1 MNGQQFRLVNEQ
13 VRGNAMRAV
22 QAAAIDGDAILVVR
36 IEPEE
41 KKRTLRQNK
50 YLWGVVYKTIVDND
64 PGYFVNDALDALRKT
79 ARLSTAEV
87 VHEFCKARFLPS
99 ADLPGLQITVAPST
113 AKLPRKE
120 FQEYVESIRRW
131 AAETLQVFIPDPYA
145 CGYEDLVWRGR

>member
-1 MNGQQFRLVNEQ
+1 MNGQVFRLVNEL
-13 VRGNAMRAV
+13 VRGNAIRALQSAV
-22 QAAAIDGDAILVVR
+22 IGGDEIMVVR

-64 PGYFVNDALDALRKT
+64 PGYFVNDAVDSLRKT

-120 FQEYVESIRRW
+120 FQDYVESIRRW
-131 AAETLQVFIPDPYA
+131 AADELQVFIPDPTV
-145 CGYEDLVWRGR
+145 CGYDDLGWLR

>member
-1 MNGQQFRLVNEQ
+1 MNGQAFRLVNEL
-13 VRGNAMRAV
+13 VRGNAIRAL
-22 QAAAIDGDAILVVR
+22 QSAAIGGDEIMVVR

-41 KKRTLRQNK
+41 KKRSAQQNK

-64 PGYFVNDALDALRKT
+64 PGFFCCDAVDSLRKT
-79 ARLSTAEV
+79 ARLSAAEV

-120 FQEYVESIRRW
+120 FQEYVEAIRRW
-131 AAETLQVFIPDPYA
+131 AADELQVFVPDPYQA
-145 CGYEDLVWRGR
+145 GYKDLGWLR

>member
-1 MNGQQFRLVNEQ
+1 MNGQAFRLVNEL
-13 VRGNAMRAV
+13 VRGNAIRALQSAV
-22 QAAAIDGDAILVVR
+22 IGGDEIMVVR

-41 KKRTLRQNK
+41 KKRSAQQNK

-64 PGYFVNDALDALRKT
+64 PGYFVNDAVDALRKT

-120 FQEYVESIRRW
+120 FQDYVESIRRW
-131 AAETLQVFIPDPYA
+131 AADELQVFVPDPTV
-145 CGYEDLVWRGR
+145 CGYDDLGWLR

>member
-1 MNGQQFRLVNEQ
+1 MNGQAFRLVNEL
-13 VRGNAMRAV
+13 VRGNAIRAL
-22 QAAAIDGDAILVVR
+22 QSAAIGGDEIMVVR

-131 AAETLQVFIPDPYA
+131 AADELQVFIPDPTV
-145 CGYEDLVWRGR
+145 CGYDDLGWLR

>member
-41 KKRTLRQNK
+41 KKRTLRQNR
-50 YLWGVVYKTIVDND
+50 YLWGVVYKHLVDND
-64 PGYFVNDALDALRKT
+64 PGYFVNDAVDALRKT
-79 ARLSTAEV
+79 ARLSAAEV

-120 FQEYVESIRRW
+120 FQDYVESIRRW
-131 AAETLQVFIPDPYA
+131 AADELQVFVPDPYQA
-145 CGYEDLVWRGR
+145 GYEDLGWLR

>member
-1 MNGQQFRLVNEQ
+1 MNGQAFRLVNEL
-13 VRGNAMRAV
+13 VRGNAIRALQSAV
-22 QAAAIDGDAILVVR
+22 IGGDEIMVVR

-64 PGYFVNDALDALRKT
+64 PGYFVNDAVDALRKT
-79 ARLSTAEV
+79 ARLSAAEV

-120 FQEYVESIRRW
+120 FQEYVEAIRRW
-131 AAETLQVFIPDPYA
+131 AADELQVFVPDPTV
-145 CGYEDLVWRGR
+145 CGYDDLGWLR

>member
-1 MNGQQFRLVNEQ
+1 MNGQAFRLVNEL
-13 VRGNAMRAV
+13 VRGNAIRALQSAV
-22 QAAAIDGDAILVVR
+22 IGGDEIMVVR

-41 KKRTLRQNK
+41 KKRSAQQNK

-64 PGYFVNDALDALRKT
+64 PGYFVNDAVDSLRKT

-120 FQEYVESIRRW
+120 FQDYVESIRRW
-131 AAETLQVFIPDPYA
+131 AADELQVFVPDPTV
-145 CGYEDLVWRGR
+145 CGYDDLGWV

>member
-1 MNGQQFRLVNEQ
+1 MNGQTFRLVNEM
-13 VRGNAMRAV
+13 VRGNAMRAL
-22 QAAAIDGDAILVVR
+22 QAAAIGGDEILVVR

-64 PGYFVNDALDALRKT
+64 PGYFVNDAVDALRKT
-79 ARLSTAEV
+79 ARLSAAEV

-131 AAETLQVFIPDPYA
+131 AADELQVFIPDPTV
-145 CGYEDLVWRGR
+145 CGYDDLGWLR

>member
-1 MNGQQFRLVNEQ
+1 MNGQAFRLVNEL
-13 VRGNAMRAV
+13 VRGNAIRAL
-22 QAAAIDGDAILVVR
+22 QSAAIGGDEIMVVR

-79 ARLSTAEV
+79 ARLSAAEV

-120 FQEYVESIRRW
+120 FQDYVESIRRW
-131 AAETLQVFIPDPYA
+131 AADELQVFIPDPTV
-145 CGYEDLVWRGR
+145 CGYDDLGWLR

>member
-1 MNGQQFRLVNEQ
+1 MNGQAFRLVNEL
-13 VRGNAMRAV
+13 VRGNAIRAL
-22 QAAAIDGDAILVVR
+22 QSAAIGGDEIMVVR

-41 KKRTLRQNK
+41 KKRSAQQNK

-64 PGYFVNDALDALRKT
+64 PGYFVNDAVDSLRKT

-120 FQEYVESIRRW
+120 FQDYVESIRRW
-131 AAETLQVFIPDPYA
+131 AADELQVFIPDPTV
-145 CGYEDLVWRGR
+145 CGYDDLGWLR

>member
-1 MNGQQFRLVNEQ
+1 MNGQAFRLVNEL
-13 VRGNAMRAV
+13 VRGNAIRAL
-22 QAAAIDGDAILVVR
+22 QSAAIGGDEIMVVR

-41 KKRTLRQNK
+41 KKRSVQQNK

-64 PGYFVNDALDALRKT
+64 PGFFCCDAVDSLRKT
-79 ARLSTAEV
+79 ARLSAAEV

-120 FQEYVESIRRW
+120 FQEYVEAIRRW
-131 AAETLQVFIPDPYA
+131 AADELQVFIPDPTV
-145 CGYEDLVWRGR
+145 CGYDDLGWLR

>member
-1 MNGQQFRLVNEQ
+1 MNGQAFRLVNEL
-13 VRGNAMRAV
+13 VRGNAIRALQSAV
-22 QAAAIDGDAILVVR
+22 IGGDEIMVVR

-50 YLWGVVYKTIVDND
+50 YLWGVVYKSIVDND
-64 PGYFVNDALDALRKT
+64 PGFFCNDAVDSLRKT

-120 FQEYVESIRRW
+120 FQDYVEAIRRW
-131 AAETLQVFIPDPYA
+131 AADELQVFVPDPYQA
-145 CGYEDLVWRGR
+145 GYEDLGWVR

>member
-120 FQEYVESIRRW
+120 FQEYVESIRLW
-131 AAETLQVFIPDPYA
+131 AADELQVFVPDPYQA
-145 CGYEDLVWRGR
+145 GYDDLGWLR

>member
-1 MNGQQFRLVNEQ
+1 MNGQAFRLVNEL
-13 VRGNAMRAV
+13 VRGNAIRALQSAV
-22 QAAAIDGDAILVVR
+22 IGGDEIMVVR

-41 KKRTLRQNK
+41 KKRSAQQNK

-64 PGYFVNDALDALRKT
+64 PGYFVNDAVDALRKT

-120 FQEYVESIRRW
+120 FQDYVESIRRW
-131 AAETLQVFIPDPYA
+131 AADELQVFIPEPTV
-145 CGYEDLVWRGR
+145 CGYDDLGWV

>member
-1 MNGQQFRLVNEQ
+1 MNGQTFRLVNEL
-13 VRGNAMRAV
+13 VRGNAIRAL
-22 QAAAIDGDAILVVR
+22 QSAAIGGDEIMVVR

-64 PGYFVNDALDALRKT
+64 PGYFVNDAVDALRKT
-79 ARLSTAEV
+79 ARLSAAEV

-131 AAETLQVFIPDPYA
+131 AADELQVFIPDPTV
-145 CGYEDLVWRGR
+145 CGYDDLGWLR

>member
-1 MNGQQFRLVNEQ
+1 MNGQAFRLVNEL
-13 VRGNAMRAV
+13 VRGNAIRAL
-22 QAAAIDGDAILVVR
+22 QSAAIGGDEIMVVR

-64 PGYFVNDALDALRKT
+64 PGYFVNDAVDALRKT

-120 FQEYVESIRRW
+120 FQDYVEAIRRW
-131 AAETLQVFIPDPYA
+131 AADELQVFIPEPTV
-145 CGYEDLVWRGR
+145 CGYDDLGWLR

>member
-1 MNGQQFRLVNEQ
+1 MTTQSFRLVNEQ
-13 VRGNAMRAV
+13 VRRNAI
-22 QAAAIDGDAILVVR
+22 AAIMALRTDGEIMTVCIA
-36 IEPEE
+36 PEE
-41 KKRTLRQNK
+41 KKRSTQQNK

-64 PGYFVNDALDALRKT
+64 PGCFCCDVVDSLRKT
-79 ARLSTAEV
+79 ARLSAAEV

-131 AAETLQVFIPDPYA
+131 AADELQVFVPDPYQA
-145 CGYEDLVWRGR
+145 GYEDLGW

>member
-1 MNGQQFRLVNEQ
+1 MNGQAFRLVNEL
-13 VRGNAMRAV
+13 VRGNAIRAL
-22 QAAAIDGDAILVVR
+22 QSAAIGGDEIMVVR

-120 FQEYVESIRRW
+120 FQDYVESIRRW
-131 AAETLQVFIPDPYA
+131 AADELQVFVPDPTV
-145 CGYEDLVWRGR
+145 CGYEDLGWVR

>member
-1 MNGQQFRLVNEQ
+1 MNGQAFRLVNEL
-13 VRGNAMRAV
+13 VRGNAIRALQSAV
-22 QAAAIDGDAILVVR
+22 IGGDEIMVVR

-41 KKRTLRQNK
+41 KKRSAQQNK

-120 FQEYVESIRRW
+120 FQDYVESIRRW
-131 AAETLQVFIPDPYA
+131 AADELQVFIPDPTV
-145 CGYEDLVWRGR
+145 CGYDDLGWLR

>member
-1 MNGQQFRLVNEQ
+1 MTTQSFRLVNEQ
-13 VRGNAMRAV
+13 VRRNAMAAI
-22 QAAAIDGDAILVVR
+22 AAAKISEGEIMTVCLA
-36 IEPEE
+36 PEE
-41 KKRTLRQNK
+41 KKRSTQQNK

-64 PGYFVNDALDALRKT
+64 PGYFVNDAVDALRKT

-120 FQEYVESIRRW
+120 FQDYVESIRRW
-131 AAETLQVFIPDPYA
+131 AADELQVFVPDPYQA
-145 CGYEDLVWRGR
+145 GYKDLGWLR

>member
-1 MNGQQFRLVNEQ
+1 MNGQAFRLVNEL
-13 VRGNAMRAV
+13 VRGNAIRAL
-22 QAAAIDGDAILVVR
+22 QSAAIGGDEIMVVR

-64 PGYFVNDALDALRKT
+64 PGYFVNDAVDSLRKT

-131 AAETLQVFIPDPYA
+131 AADELQVFIPEPTV
-145 CGYEDLVWRGR
+145 CGYDDLGWLR

>member
-41 KKRTLRQNK
+41 KKRSVQQNK

-64 PGYFVNDALDALRKT
+64 PGFFCCDAVDSLRKT
-79 ARLSTAEV
+79 ARLSAAEV

-113 AKLPRKE
+113 AKLTRKE
-120 FQEYVESIRRW
+120 FQEYVEAIRRW
-131 AAETLQVFIPDPYA
+131 AADELQVFVPDPYQA
-145 CGYEDLVWRGR
+145 GYKDLGWLR

>member
-1 MNGQQFRLVNEQ
+1 MNGQAFRLVNEL
-13 VRGNAMRAV
+13 VRGNAIRAL
-22 QAAAIDGDAILVVR
+22 QSAAIGGDEIMVVR

-41 KKRTLRQNK
+41 KKRSAQQNK

-64 PGYFVNDALDALRKT
+64 PGYFVNDAVDSLRKT

-131 AAETLQVFIPDPYA
+131 AADELQVFIPEPTV
-145 CGYEDLVWRGR
+145 CGYDDLGWLR

>member
-64 PGYFVNDALDALRKT
+64 PGFFCCDAVDSLRKT
-79 ARLSTAEV
+79 ARLSAAEV

-120 FQEYVESIRRW
+120 FQDYVESIRRW
-131 AAETLQVFIPDPYA
+131 AADELQVFVPDPTV
-145 CGYEDLVWRGR
+145 CGYDDLGWLR

>member
-1 MNGQQFRLVNEQ
+1 MNGQVFRLVNEL
-13 VRGNAMRAV
+13 VRGNAIRAL
-22 QAAAIDGDAILVVR
+22 QSAAIGGDEIMVVR

-50 YLWGVVYKTIVDND
+50 YLWGVVYKTIIDND
-64 PGYFVNDALDALRKT
+64 PGYFVNDAVDALRKT
-79 ARLSTAEV
+79 ARLSAAEV

-120 FQEYVESIRRW
+120 FQDYVEAIRRW
-131 AAETLQVFIPDPYA
+131 AADELQVFIPDPTV
-145 CGYEDLVWRGR
+145 CGYDDLGWVR

>member
-1 MNGQQFRLVNEQ
+1 MNGQAFRLVNEL
-13 VRGNAMRAV
+13 VRGNAIRAL
-22 QAAAIDGDAILVVR
+22 QSAEIGGDEIMVVR

-64 PGYFVNDALDALRKT
+64 PGYFVNDAVDSLRKT

-120 FQEYVESIRRW
+120 FQEYVEAIRRW
-131 AAETLQVFIPDPYA
+131 AADALQVFIPDPTV
-145 CGYEDLVWRGR
+145 CGYDDLGWLR

>member
-1 MNGQQFRLVNEQ
+1 MNGQVFRLVNEL
-13 VRGNAMRAV
+13 VRGNAIRALQSAV
-22 QAAAIDGDAILVVR
+22 IGGDEIMVVR

-64 PGYFVNDALDALRKT
+64 PGYFVNDAVDSLRKT

-120 FQEYVESIRRW
+120 FQDYVEAIRRW
-131 AAETLQVFIPDPYA
+131 AADELQVFVPDPYQA
-145 CGYEDLVWRGR
+145 GYEDLGWLK